1 MKSVL
6 HIEGMDCSAEE
17 QVIRK
22 RFSRVSEVSSLTFD
36 LINRQLTVEHEFAS
50 EEPLRRLLEE
60 IGLPAEPEC
69 DVGCAP
75 QPGPVSKSDLLLALA
90 LMVAVGAEL
99 MAFSTGNERSIPV
112 ASMAVLAILMG
123 GVQTFKKGLVAVRT
137 FTLNINFLMC
147 LAVIGA
153 FVIGS
158 YPEAAMVTVLFAIA
172 ERIESFALDKAR
184 NAVRSLM
191 SLAPD
196 KALVSR
202 GESWIEVDAAAVQIG
217 EVVRVR
223 PGDRIPLDGD
233 VVAGS
238 SSVNQAPITGESL
251 PVVKTVGSTLFA
263 GTINEEGVLEFEVTG
278 AKGHT
283 TLDGIIK
290 TVQEALGS
298 RAASQR
304 FIDAFARVYTPV
316 VVCLALLVA
325 TIPSVFFGQ
334 PFVPWLYKALV
345 LLVIA
350 CPCALVISTPVTVV
364 SGLAAAAKLGILV
377 KGGAH
382 LESGK
387 HLTTIALDK
396 TGTLTYGQP
405 RVESMVQVH
414 GFDHDLAKQVA
425 ASLDFLSAHPV
436 AKAIVRFWD
445 GKPLTVDSFESSP
458 GRGVK
463 GRVNG
468 VHYILGNHRLVEESG
483 ACCDHVHEAL
493 SDLEAKGMSIV
504 ILATAKEAVAVF
516 AVADTVRPESIE
528 AVRELHSM
536 GLKVVMLT
544 GDNLA
549 TANAIGAK
557 VGIDQIQAEM
567 LPEAKLKVVEQLA
580 SNGERVGMVGDGV
593 NDAPAIAKSTVGFAM
608 GAAGTDT
615 AIETADVALMD
626 DDLRKIPTYILLS
639 RRTSTILA
647 QNIAFALGIKVVFF
661 ALALAGIAT
670 LWMAVFADMGAS
682 LMVVFNGL
690 RMLRMQVRH
699 KDLAPRAPSSC

>member
-1 MKSVL
+1 LKSVFR
-6 HIEGMDCSAEE
+6 IEAMDCSAEE
-17 QVIRK
+17 QVLRK
-22 RFSRVSEVSSLTFD
+22 RFSKVSEVSSLTFD
-36 LINRQLTVEHEFAS
+36 LVNRQLTVDHEFAS
-50 EEPLRRLLEE
+50 DEPVRQILAEV
-60 IGLPAEPEC
+60 GMPAAADC
-69 DVGCAP
+69 DVGCTPETRPA
-75 QPGPVSKSDLLLALA
+75 SKADLLLGLA
-90 LMVAVGAEL
+90 LGVAIAAEL
-99 MAFSTGNERSIPV
+99 LAVYTGNERSFPV
-112 ASMAVLAILMG
+112 AALAVWAIVMG

-137 FTLNINFLMC
+137 FALNINFLMC

-153 FVIGS
+153 FIIGS

-184 NAVRSLM
+184 DAVRSLM

-196 KALVSR
+196 NALVYR
-202 GESWIEVDAAAVQIG
+202 GGTWVEATASSVEIG

-223 PGDRIPLDGD
+223 PGDRIPLDGT
-233 VVAGS
+233 VVGGL
-238 SSVNQAPITGESL
+238 SSVNQAPITGESI
-251 PVVKTVGSTLFA
+251 PVDKVVGSSLFA
-263 GTINEEGVLEFEVTG
+263 GTINEEGVLEFEVTS

-283 TLDGIIK
+283 TLDRIIK
-290 TVQEALGS
+290 TVQEAQGS
-298 RAASQR
+298 RATSQR
-304 FIDAFARVYTPV
+304 FIDSFARVYTPV

-325 TIPSVFFGQ
+325 IVPSIVFGQ
-334 PFVPWLYKALV
+334 PFVPWLYKSLV

-387 HLTTIALDK
+387 HLTAIALDK
-396 TGTLTYGQP
+396 TGTLTFGKP
-405 RVESMVQVH
+405 RVEAMVQLH
-414 GFDHDLAKQVA
+414 GFDEKLAKQVA
-425 ASLDFLSAHPV
+425 ASLDHLSAHPV
-436 AKAIVRFWD
+436 AKAIVEHWD
-445 GKPLTVDSFESSP
+445 GTLLAVDSFESLP

-463 GRVNG
+463 GIVDRE
-468 VHYILGNHRLVEESG
+468 HFILGNHRLIEESG
-483 ACCDHVHEAL
+483 VCCEDVHDAL
-493 SDLEAKGMSIV
+493 LDLESKGMSIV

-516 AVADTVRPESIE
+516 AVADAVRPESVE
-528 AVRELHSM
+528 AVRELHAM

-557 VGIDQIQAEM
+557 VGIDQVQAEM
-567 LPEAKLKVVEQLA
+567 LPEAKLTAIVELISQ
-580 SNGERVGMVGDGV
+580 GDKVGMVGDGV
-593 NDAPAIAKSTVGFAM
+593 NDAPALAKSTVGFAM

-639 RRTSTILA
+639 RRTATVLA

-661 ALALAGIAT
+661 ALALVGVAT

-682 LMVVFNGL
+682 LLVVFNGL
-690 RMLRMQVRH
+690 RMLRMPVRH
-699 KDLAPRAPSSC
+699 RNT